1 MKSRTK
7 AKLAAIVAS
16 AGLVAGLGA
25 CAGGETNSAG
35 STGAAGDGTI
45 KLVASTKVWADIA
58 DAVTDDKKVSIEPII
73 ESNDIDPHSY
83 QPTAADMAKV
93 EGADILLAGGGHY
106 DAWLTSSLKDKKDKT
121 IISALAID
129 EHAHDHAH
137 DHGAEGHDHA
147 HEGETTEATD
157 AHAGHDHEAE
167 GHDHSSES
175 KAPEATDAHDHE
187 AEGHDHAHEGEAADA
202 HAGHDHGNAETN
214 EHIWYDTDK
223 VDEVAHQLADALKA
237 KGAEANTDA
246 IHKELKEI
254 KDSKSKIKAAK
265 VAQIHPLADDIISD
279 TKVEDITPEGYR
291 KATLSESEPTAADV
305 NEMLKLIESG
315 KLDYIIDAP
324 QTHDQVSERLL
335 EAAKAKGVKVVNVY
349 ESPSKDES
357 YFDLYKR
364 TLSDMEKI

>member
-1 MKSRTK
+1 MKSRAK
-7 AKLAAIVAS
+7 ARIAAIIAS

-25 CAGGETNSAG
+25 CASGENNSAES
-35 STGAAGDGTI
+35 STAAGDGAI

-58 DAVTDDKKVSIEPII
+58 DAVTDDSKVSIEPII
-73 ESNDIDPHSY
+73 ASNDIDPHSY

-93 EGADILLAGGGHY
+93 EDADILLAGGGHY
-106 DAWLTSSLKDKKDKT
+106 DAWLTSSLKDKADKT
-121 IISALAID
+121 VISALAM
-129 EHAHDHAH
+129 E
-137 DHGAEGHDHA
+137 EGHDHD
-147 HEGETTEATD
+147 H
-157 AHAGHDHEAE
+157 GHDHE
-167 GHDHSSES
+167 GHDHGHE
-175 KAPEATDAHDHE
+175 AEATDAHDHE
-187 AEGHDHAHEGEAADA
+187 HEGHGHEAEAADA
-202 HAGHDHGNAETN
+202 HDHEHEGHDHGDAETN

-223 VDEVAHQLADALKA
+223 VDEVAHQLADALKN

-265 VAQIHPLADDIISD
+265 VAQIHPLADDIIDD

-291 KATLSESEPTAADV
+291 KATLSESEPSAADV
-305 NEMLKLIESG
+305 NAMLKLIESG
-315 KLDYIIDAP
+315 DLDYIIDAP

-364 TLSDMEKI
+364 TLTDMEKI

>member
-1 MKSRTK
+1 MKSRAK
-7 AKLAAIVAS
+7 ARIAAIIAS

-25 CAGGETNSAG
+25 CASGENNSADS
-35 STGAAGDGTI
+35 STAAGDGAI

-58 DAVTDDKKVSIEPII
+58 DAVTDDSKVSIEPII
-73 ESNDIDPHSY
+73 ASNDIDPHSY

-93 EGADILLAGGGHY
+93 EEADILLAGGGHY
-106 DAWLTSSLKDKKDKT
+106 DAWLTSSLKDKADKT
-121 IISALAID
+121 IISALAM
-129 EHAHDHAH
+129 E
-137 DHGAEGHDHA
+137 EGHDHDHGHDHG
-147 HEGETTEATD
+147 HE
-157 AHAGHDHEAE
+157 GHDHEAE
-167 GHDHSSES
+167 
-175 KAPEATDAHDHE
+175 AADAHDHE
-187 AEGHDHAHEGEAADA
+187 HEGHN
-202 HAGHDHGNAETN
+202 HGDAETN

-223 VDEVAHQLADALKA
+223 VDEVAHQLADALKN
-237 KGAEANTDA
+237 KGAEADTDA

-265 VAQIHPLADDIISD
+265 VAQIHPLADDIIDD
-279 TKVEDITPEGYR
+279 TKVEDITPESYR

-305 NEMLKLIESG
+305 NAMLKLIESG
-315 KLDYIIDAP
+315 DLDYIIDAP

-364 TLSDMEKI
+364 TLTDMEKI